1 MQLAQQPSPCACSIS
16 SVPEF
21 LLIPLFFGVSFVPG
35 GGLDL
40 IERCTTVDSGGVDE
54 RSAWPAGG
62 GILVG
67 NPTSVLRLVCA
78 QEPHDAAHVNTH

>member
-1 MQLAQQPSPCACSIS
+1 MQLAQQPSPCVCSES

-21 LLIPLFFGVSFVPG
+21 LLIPLFFGVSFVPEG
-35 GGLDL
+35 GVDL
-40 IERCTTVDSGGVDE
+40 MERCTTVEGGGFAESFACPV
-54 RSAWPAGG
+54 GG

-78 QEPHDAAHVNTH
+78 QGPH